1 MTLTAEQPRTITP
14 EELLRMPDS
23 STMELVNGRIVE
35 KNVSL
40 ESSKIEGA
48 FFFRFK
54 AFLLEKPVAEAF
66 PASLGYQCFAEE
78 PLRVRKP
85 DATVVKVERIRAL
98 PEPNPGFMPIVP
110 DLAVEVISPKDLA
123 YEVEEKIAEYTRAG
137 FPLLW
142 VANPKSRT
150 VTVYRLG
157 QRPVVFTAAD
167 ELTAEEVLP
176 GFRCKV
182 ADFFSAPA
190 VAPKP

>member
-1 MTLTAEQPRTITP
+1 MTLVAEQARITP
-14 EELLRMPDS
+14 EELLAMPDS

-35 KNVSL
+35 KNVGF
-40 ESSKIEGA
+40 ESSQIEGR
-48 FFFRFK
+48 FFYLVQS
-54 AFLLEKPVAEAF
+54 FLDGHPIAQVC
-66 PASLGYQCFAEE
+66 PASLGYRCFADD
-78 PLRVRKP
+78 PDKVRKP
-85 DATVVKVERIRAL
+85 DMTVIKNERFTAL
-98 PEPNPGFMPIVP
+98 GDPNPGFMPLIP

-123 YEVEEKIAEYTRAG
+123 YEVEEKVAEYTRAG

-176 GFRCKV
+176 GFSCKV
-182 ADFFSAPA
+182 ADFFPVAA

>member
-1 MTLTAEQPRTITP
+1 
-14 EELLRMPDS
+14 MPDS